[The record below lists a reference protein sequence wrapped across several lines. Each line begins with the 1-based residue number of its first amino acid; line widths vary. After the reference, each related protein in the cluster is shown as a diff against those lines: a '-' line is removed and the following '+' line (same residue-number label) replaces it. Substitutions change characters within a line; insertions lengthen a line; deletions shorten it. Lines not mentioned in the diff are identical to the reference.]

1 MRPFLRLVRYY
12 MSKGCFQEAGGGV
25 EANDGKIYPSA
36 DPNGVWT
43 DFVWTAPGSVQFAN
57 QPAFTANTALGANKT
72 DVYMPQLLL
81 VTPHSKDKA
90 LQYQTGGD
98 GSQYRKAQ
106 YRYVATG
113 EKLNFYFSE
122 TVTAVAGK
130 SVYVYEFAPGTAWDA
145 DTKDATAQVL
155 AADGFA
161 AATDF
166 LGTKHTASPTLKQN
180 RLYKVLMDAGAFQ
193 DAEGN
198 VARGV
203 NGKSDGGNTAGD
215 SYSNC
220 VFQST
225 PTTESDC
232 GIVFVV
238 GLTLS
243 GASYDI
249 FPALVEETNGYID
262 ITAHTEITEETNV
275 WIDFKQAVV
284 KGTVDGSMKMTFG
297 ADPLNAADLE
307 IVKSAGDDCFADNR
321 CHELVS
327 STFYLFE
334 PAAALADADTDSSN
348 STEITVS
355 FGRGTFDY
363 VNAFTHTFITN
374 RTEYEGHAP
383 EILAYSIGASVFR
396 GTDAYYETAAD
407 YLASGAVTL
416 WFDTQV
422 TAVAGKHVASRVAD
436 YTERCIW
443 KCN

>member
-25 EANDGKIYPSA
+25 EADDGKIYPSA

-57 QPAFTANTALGANKT
+57 QPTFTANSALGANKT

-81 VTPHSKDKA
+81 VTPHSKDLA
-90 LQYQTGGD
+90 LQYQAGSD
-98 GSQYRKAQ
+98 GNNYRKAQ
-106 YRYVATG
+106 YRYVTTG

-145 DTKDATAQVL
+145 DTEDATAQVL
-155 AADGFA
+155 AADGFTA
-161 AATDF
+161 AADF

-203 NGKSDGGNTAGD
+203 NGKSDGGNTASD

-220 VFQST
+220 VFPT
-225 PTTESDC
+225 HTTESDC

-249 FPALVEETNGYID
+249 FPEVVEETNGYID

-284 KGTVDGSMKMTFG
+284 KGTVTGSMKMTFG
-297 ADPLNAADLE
+297 ADPLDDADLE
-307 IVKSAGDDCFADNR
+307 IVKSSGDDCFADNR

-327 STFYLFE
+327 STFFLFE

-396 GTDAYYETAAD
+396 GTDAYYRTAAD

-436 YTERCIW
+436 DTERCIW